1 MSDDHDFDDHTKD
14 HNNDDEDDKH
24 RLKKHRKKIQW
35 MIDYIEGKA
44 GKAEKAVIKDDRE
57 TRGVIA
63 YIEKLHD
70 GLSQEVEML
79 KHHKKKVKNQGD
91 EDKKPKKV

>member
-1 MSDDHDFDDHTKD
+1 
-14 HNNDDEDDKH
+14 
-24 RLKKHRKKIQW
+24 

-63 YIEKLHD
+63 YLEKLHD